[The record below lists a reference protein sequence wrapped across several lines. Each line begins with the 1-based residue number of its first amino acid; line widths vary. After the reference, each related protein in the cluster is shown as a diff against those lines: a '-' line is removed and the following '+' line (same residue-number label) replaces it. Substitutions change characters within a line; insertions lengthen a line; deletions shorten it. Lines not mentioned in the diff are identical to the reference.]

1 MEIALILKVAG
12 VGILISV
19 LNMILD
25 KVDRKDW
32 VTLTTLVGI
41 VIVLGLV
48 ITEISDLFNTVRT
61 MFQLYFG
68 SYAIS
73 WNCNGFHYTLHS
85 YKKR

>member
-12 VGILISV
+12 IGILISV
-19 LNMILD
+19 LNMILE

-32 VTLTTLVGI
+32 ATLTTLVGI

-61 MFQLYFG
+61 MFQLY
-68 SYAIS
+68 
-73 WNCNGFHYTLHS
+73 
-85 YKKR
+85 

>member
-19 LNMILD
+19 LNMILY

-61 MFQLYFG
+61 MFQLY
-68 SYAIS
+68 
-73 WNCNGFHYTLHS
+73 
-85 YKKR
+85 

>member
-1 MEIALILKVAG
+1 MEIALKLKVAG

-61 MFQLYFG
+61 MFQLY
-68 SYAIS
+68 
-73 WNCNGFHYTLHS
+73 
-85 YKKR
+85 

>member
-19 LNMILD
+19 LNMILE

-32 VTLTTLVGI
+32 ATLTTLVGV

-61 MFQLYFG
+61 MFQLY
-68 SYAIS
+68 
-73 WNCNGFHYTLHS
+73 
-85 YKKR
+85 

>member
-1 MEIALILKVAG
+1 MEIALILNVAG

-61 MFQLYFG
+61 MFQLY
-68 SYAIS
+68 
-73 WNCNGFHYTLHS
+73 
-85 YKKR
+85 

>member
-12 VGILISV
+12 IGVLISV
-19 LNMILD
+19 LNMVLE

-32 VTLTTLVGI
+32 ATLTTLVGV

-61 MFQLYFG
+61 MFQLY
-68 SYAIS
+68 
-73 WNCNGFHYTLHS
+73 
-85 YKKR
+85 

>member
-48 ITEISDLFNTVRT
+48 IKEISDLFNTVRT
-61 MFQLYFG
+61 MFQLY
-68 SYAIS
+68 
-73 WNCNGFHYTLHS
+73 
-85 YKKR
+85 

>member
-1 MEIALILKVAG
+1 MEIALILEVAG

-61 MFQLYFG
+61 MFQLY
-68 SYAIS
+68 
-73 WNCNGFHYTLHS
+73 
-85 YKKR
+85 

>member
-1 MEIALILKVAG
+1 MVIALILKVAG

-61 MFQLYFG
+61 MFQLY
-68 SYAIS
+68 
-73 WNCNGFHYTLHS
+73 
-85 YKKR
+85 

>member
-19 LNMILD
+19 LNMILE

-32 VTLTTLVGI
+32 ATLTTLVGV

-48 ITEISDLFNTVRT
+48 ITEINDLFNTVRT
-61 MFQLYFG
+61 MFQLY
-68 SYAIS
+68 
-73 WNCNGFHYTLHS
+73 
-85 YKKR
+85 

>member
-1 MEIALILKVAG
+1 MEIAFILKVAG

-19 LNMILD
+19 LNIIFYN
-25 KVDRKDW
+25 VDRKDW

-61 MFQLYFG
+61 MFQLY
-68 SYAIS
+68 
-73 WNCNGFHYTLHS
+73 
-85 YKKR
+85 

>member
-12 VGILISV
+12 IGILISV
-19 LNMILD
+19 LNMVLE

-32 VTLTTLVGI
+32 ATLTTLVGV

-61 MFQLYFG
+61 MFQLY
-68 SYAIS
+68 
-73 WNCNGFHYTLHS
+73 
-85 YKKR
+85 

>member
-1 MEIALILKVAG
+1 MEIALILKEAG

-61 MFQLYFG
+61 MFQLY
-68 SYAIS
+68 
-73 WNCNGFHYTLHS
+73 
-85 YKKR
+85 